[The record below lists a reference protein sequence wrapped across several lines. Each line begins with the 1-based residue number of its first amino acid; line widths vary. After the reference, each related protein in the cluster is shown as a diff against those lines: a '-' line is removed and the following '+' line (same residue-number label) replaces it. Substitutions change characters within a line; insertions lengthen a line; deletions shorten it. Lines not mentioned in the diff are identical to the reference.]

1 MENRNI
7 FISYSWDSQEH
18 KDWVLHLANQ
28 LSEYDELY
36 VTLDQYDLDTSID
49 KNYFMEKGAFD
60 SDIILII
67 ITPTYA
73 QKSNNR
79 SGGVGIEAT
88 LLSSRYWEEILDNQ
102 KISLIPILRSGEYSS
117 SPRYIKNHFSLD
129 FRDDTKFDSNL
140 NSLLTTIKKEH
151 LAKRP
156 EKRKSLQT
164 IIKNTD
170 FTRCEDIIKINHKRR
185 TQLLTKSDSTNFT
198 KGKRI
203 KFELWEVLSPA
214 PYHFLY
220 LFDNI
225 NIKETIDH
233 LCFLLKEQKITVKN
247 LTVLRS
253 KKGDAGYLVK
263 ALNSNDVYPKIEEIT
278 LSDYLW
284 TYCIDDELKKKR
296 IIYQNPLFIDQ
307 DITKYEADDEGNIIE
322 NNLGPGSDSL
332 YNILMQDT
340 QSSVKIITAPG
351 GTGKTTLCHNL
362 FKKLSSESEVLPILI
377 QAEAV
382 RTSTNEGFRESITVE
397 NIFDLYQAYSRL
409 NGTNSSS
416 DIFSDKNTFELA
428 LLTGKIIVIIDG
440 MDEFISLFHQ
450 KFNLESFF
458 NSVVALNKEIAQSKI
473 LITSRDDIFNEEYLL
488 EKEHIEKFR
497 LHGFNKEACDK
508 YLQKKFKGLSN
519 PEKYAAQT
527 LELVKP
533 ITDLSESNER
543 ILPFIIET
551 FATQIYDS
559 SENVQE
565 VSHDSY
571 ANEKKYA
578 SANGV
583 VDYFVFSVIK
593 RELTRQRINLQIS
606 DIMNFF
612 IEFCSYPT
620 NKFSRSDISEYFE
633 IMHND
638 VNQYI
643 SSKIVLNPLI
653 EKVSSSD
660 YSLKYDFL
668 SYYFKSLFL
677 IKQIIIKSNS
687 ESFVKMMAS
696 NAYGNSEA
704 FYEASKYFKS
714 NKELFLENAKHI
726 FRQLTSRKDELQNH
740 NDEQY
745 KRATS
750 FLINMLANIPEYS
763 SSKEVFSGKIKE
775 LVGKD
780 NKIENI
786 GIYGL
791 SLPIDLN
798 NTVVWKSKFV
808 QYSGFYK
815 STFSDTRF
823 LYCEFD
829 RIPMATIPDSFSE
842 EMFENC
848 ILGNL
853 SEVIEQKKSIDEI
866 TTNTLHKELI
876 KFFSCFY
883 TNSSF
888 IDQKIQYMKLSNKV
902 KKINRNFV
910 DALIKEKILSIRAQ
924 KSDETYFQISNEY
937 QDSIYKFISSESI
950 DNNIRKIISLVN

>member
-7 FISYSWDSQEH
+7 FISYSWDNLEH
-18 KDWVLHLANQ
+18 KEWVLNLANQ
-28 LSEYDELY
+28 LSEYEEIH
-36 VTLDQYDLDTSID
+36 VTLDQYDLDTSVD

-67 ITPTYA
+67 ITPNYA

-88 LLSSRYWEEILDNQ
+88 LLSSRYWDEILVNQ
-102 KISLIPILRSGEYSS
+102 KTSIIPILRAGEFSS
-117 SPRYIKNHFSLD
+117 SPRYLKNHFSLD
-129 FRDDTKFDSNL
+129 FRNDLNFDDSFNNL
-140 NSLLTTIKKEH
+140 LMNIKKEH

-156 EKRKSLQT
+156 EKKKSLQT
-164 IIKNTD
+164 IVKNTD

-185 TQLLTKSDSTNFT
+185 RQLFTKSESTNFT

-203 KFELWEVLSPA
+203 KFELWEVLSPT

-233 LCFLLKEQKITVKN
+233 LCLLLKNNEIKVKN

-253 KKGDAGYLVK
+253 KKGDAAYLVK
-263 ALNSNDVYPKIEEIT
+263 ALNGNDVYPNIEEIT

-284 TYCIDDELKKKR
+284 TYCIDDELKRKR
-296 IIYQNPLFIDQ
+296 NIYQNPLFIDQ
-307 DITKYEADDEGNIIE
+307 DITKYEYDDEGNIIE
-322 NNLGPGSDSL
+322 NNLGPGSESL
-332 YNILMQDT
+332 YNILMKDT

-362 FKKLSSESEVLPILI
+362 FKKLSSESDVLPILI

-382 RTSTNEGFRESITVE
+382 KTSTNEGFRESISVE
-397 NIFDLYQAYSRL
+397 NIFDLYQVYSRL

-450 KFNLESFF
+450 KFNLENFF
-458 NSVVALNKEIAQSKI
+458 SSVVSLNKEIAQSKI
-473 LITSRDDIFNEEYLL
+473 LITSRDDIFNEKYLL
-488 EKEHIEKFR
+488 EKEDIEKFK

-519 PEKYAAQT
+519 PEKYVSRT

-533 ITDLSESNER
+533 ITDLSEDNER

-559 SENVQE
+559 KENLQE
-565 VSHDSY
+565 ISHDSY
-571 ANEKKYA
+571 ANEKQYA

-593 RELTRQRINLQIS
+593 RELTRQRIDLQIS

-612 IEFCSYPT
+612 IEFCSYPS

-653 EKVSSSD
+653 EKVSQSD

-668 SYYFKSLFL
+668 GYYFKSLFL
-677 IKQIIIKSNS
+677 IKQILIKSTGD
-687 ESFVKMMAS
+687 SFIKIMAN
-696 NAYGNSEA
+696 NAYGDSET
-704 FYEASKYFKS
+704 FHEALKYFKS
-714 NKELFLENAKHI
+714 NKELFLENTKHI
-726 FRQLTSRKDELQNH
+726 FRHLTTRKEEFPH
-740 NDEQY
+740 NDEQC

-750 FLINMLANIPEYS
+750 FLINMLACIPEYS
-763 SSKEVFSGKIKE
+763 SSKETFSDKIKE
-775 LVGKD
+775 LIGNE

-791 SLPIDLN
+791 
-798 NTVVWKSKFV
+798 TVPMDFKNIAIWKSKFV
-808 QYSGFYK
+808 QYAGFYK

-829 RIPMATIPDSFSE
+829 RTPMITVPDSFNE

-848 ILGNL
+848 ILGDL
-853 SEVIEQKKSIDEI
+853 SEAIEQKKSIDEL
-866 TTNTLHKELI
+866 TANTIHKELI
-876 KFFSCFY
+876 KFFTCFY

-888 IDQKIQYMKLSNKV
+888 IDQKIQYMKFSNKV
-902 KKINRNFV
+902 KKINKSFV
-910 DALIKEKILSIRAQ
+910 DILFKEKILSIRAQ
-924 KSDETYFQISNEY
+924 KSDETYYQVSTEY
-937 QDSIYKFISSESI
+937 QDSIYRLISSESI
-950 DNNIRKIISLVN
+950 DNNIRKIISFLK